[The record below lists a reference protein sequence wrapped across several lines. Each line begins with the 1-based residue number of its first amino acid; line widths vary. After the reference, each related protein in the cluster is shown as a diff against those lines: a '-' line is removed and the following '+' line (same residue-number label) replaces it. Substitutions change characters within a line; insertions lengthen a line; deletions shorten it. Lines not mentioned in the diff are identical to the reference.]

1 MYATIKEIEDAII
14 TLDQEKA
21 LDKVNW
27 EIILKILKQRNFG
40 EKIINRRKILYS
52 NITSK
57 VKVNWTCLKR
67 LTLKEE
73 SDRAFH
79 YL

>member
-57 VKVNWTCLKR
+57 VKINWTCLKR